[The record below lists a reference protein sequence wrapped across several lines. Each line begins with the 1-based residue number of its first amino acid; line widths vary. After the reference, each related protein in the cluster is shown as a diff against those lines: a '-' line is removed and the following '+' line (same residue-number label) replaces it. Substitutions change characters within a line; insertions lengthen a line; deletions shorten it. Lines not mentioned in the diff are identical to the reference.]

1 MDPQRQGW
9 ARQQQEVR
17 RLLASGP
24 HDEAMALWLRQHAAL
39 HAAPLAGLPADQVR
53 RRSGPGSRSI
63 AWLLWHAT
71 RIEDVTMN
79 LLVAGTAQV
88 LDSASWLS
96 RLGLAG
102 HDVGT
107 AMDDDE
113 VAAVSDRLDLDA
125 LLAYRLAVG
134 RRTQEIA
141 CALGPDD
148 LRMPVAPE
156 RIQALLAS
164 AALSPGALGLAETW
178 SRWTTV
184 RFLMMPATRHAFTHL
199 NEARVLA
206 DRWRRSPSSA
216 AVQPPKRP

>member
-113 VAAVSDRLDLDA
+113 VAAVSDRLDLGPPCLPPSGWPAYPGDRLRPWTRRSQDA
-125 LLAYRLAVG
+125 GRSRTHPGPARLGSLVSWRPRACRNLEPLDYRPL
-134 RRTQEIA
+134 
-141 CALGPDD
+141 PDD
-148 LRMPVAPE
+148 
-156 RIQALLAS
+156 
-164 AALSPGALGLAETW
+164 
-178 SRWTTV
+178 
-184 RFLMMPATRHAFTHL
+184 
-199 NEARVLA
+199 ARYPPCLY
-206 DRWRRSPSSA
+206 PSE
-216 AVQPPKRP
+216 